1 MCSDS
6 DSRTLR
12 LVAHTL
18 YSNQVFVDSE
28 GIFRVH
34 DWAMSVKLSA
44 NHYSHRGLQRQV
56 SREKRADWN
65 WLMAG
70 RSELKKN
77 RKPLICFL
85 NLFLQR
91 FS

>member
-1 MCSDS
+1 MLFFWLFFWLFFCMC
-6 DSRTLR
+6 T
-12 LVAHTL
+12 
-18 YSNQVFVDSE
+18 Q
-28 GIFRVH
+28 FRQ
-34 DWAMSVKLSA
+34 LSA

-85 NLFLQR
+85 NLFLQT